1 MKYTA
6 PVESTTFLLRDV
18 LKFDNELTEP
28 ILNEAAKLCEEV
40 IAPVN
45 QEGDEDG
52 CQYWHNTV
60 GDSSY
65 PEIYIPVCFH
75 DPWEKFRDGGWIGLS
90 IPERFGGQG
99 LPFTLA
105 VAANEYVSSSC
116 MAFSLYPGITRAAIQ
131 TLLVSGSEYQK
142 AEFIPKLVTGEWT
155 GTMCLTEPH
164 CGTDLGL
171 LKTKAIQ
178 DDAAGGYRITGQK
191 IFITG
196 GEHDL
201 TDNILHLVLA
211 RVEGDPEG
219 VKGISLFAVP
229 KFWMN
234 DDKKIRN
241 NVSCGSI
248 EDKMGIH
255 GSPTCQMFFDNA
267 IGILVGERCRGLN
280 AMFVMM
286 NELRLGCAVQGLSQS
301 ELAYQNALE
310 YAKERK
316 QGTSMVHRDSGT
328 VPIILH
334 PDVRRMLLD
343 VKCINEASRLLI
355 LEAAMLVDDQS
366 DEAQDRLGLMTP
378 VLKGVI
384 TDYGVENAIKMQ
396 QVWGGHGY
404 VRDNGME
411 QIVRDARIA
420 MVYEGANGIQALDLV
435 GRKLPKNMGRAITRF
450 FKDSAT
456 FLTSSYDKGINHIV
470 QPVTVGL
477 NELKQATE
485 WLAENGLKNPND
497 AGGASYDYMKM
508 FGLVLLGMAHIKI
521 CLATDDKDRHN
532 TAEYFMNRILPETS
546 MLLKRMR
553 FGSETMMKAN
563 L

>member
-1 MKYTA
+1 
-6 PVESTTFLLRDV
+6 
-18 LKFDNELTEP
+18 
-28 ILNEAAKLCEEV
+28 
-40 IAPVN
+40 
-45 QEGDEDG
+45 
-52 CQYWHNTV
+52 
-60 GDSSY
+60 
-65 PEIYIPVCFH
+65 
-75 DPWEKFRDGGWIGLS
+75 
-90 IPERFGGQG
+90 
-99 LPFTLA
+99 
-105 VAANEYVSSSC
+105 
-116 MAFSLYPGITRAAIQ
+116 MAFSLYPGITRGAIQ
-131 TLLVSGSEYQK
+131 TLLVSASDAQK
-142 AEFIPKLVTGEWT
+142 ETFIPPMLRGDWT

-171 LKTKAIQ
+171 LKTKAVNKNN
-178 DDAAGGYRITGQK
+178 GSYEITGQK

-201 TDNILHLVLA
+201 TNNILHLVLA

-229 KFWMN
+229 KVLA
-234 DDKKIRN
+234 DLSRN
-241 NVSCGSI
+241 KVSCGAI
-248 EDKMGIH
+248 EHKMGIH
-255 GSPTCQMFFDNA
+255 GSPTCVMNFDGA
-267 IGILVGERCRGLN
+267 TGYLVGERCRGLQS
-280 AMFVMM
+280 MFIMM

-355 LEAAMLVDDQS
+355 LEAAMLVDLINDGKTLINS
-366 DEAQDRLGLMTP
+366 LHGKEVIDYAEDRLGLMTP

-404 VRDNGME
+404 IRDNGME

-450 FKDSAT
+450 FKDAES
-456 FLTSSYDKGINHIV
+456 FLTSAYDGNVINPIV
-470 QPVTVGL
+470 QPMTQAVS
-477 NELKQATE
+477 ELKQATE
-485 WLAENGLKNPND
+485 WLAHNGMKNPND

-508 FGLVLLGMAHIKI
+508 MGLVLLGMAHVKI

-546 MLLKRMR
+546 MLLKRIR
-553 FGSETMMKAN
+553 FGSDLMMKAD